1 MVTEEEFIKVA
12 ILKEHVK
19 YFLAFSNK
27 YKLPMYKLPTY
38 KVTRSDGVDLAKA
51 ALSSPVL
58 EKLTEG
64 IFNILQNKE
73 SDVYI
78 DVDAKDVDEDEE
90 ENEEDED
97 EFDLPPEAV
106 SDDKK
111 EE

>member
-27 YKLPMYKLPTY
+27 YKLPM